1 MEIVVCVK
9 QVPDTT
15 EIRID
20 PVTGTMQRQGVPSII
35 NPYDTHAME
44 EALRLRER
52 YGGHVTVV
60 SMGPPQVK
68 EDLKRCIA
76 LGADEAV
83 LISDRAF
90 AGADTLATSYV
101 LAQAIAR
108 IGSERPVDLVLC
120 GKQAID
126 GDTAQVGPGIAQ
138 RLGFEQL
145 TYISKVESVDLER
158 RAIRV
163 QRHLEEGT
171 EVVETRLPALLT
183 VIKEINEIRF
193 AGMPEV
199 LRGARYQVSVWT
211 KDDVPHQP
219 ELLGLK
225 GSPTRVSK
233 VFPPPLRTGGE
244 IIPGA
249 AENPE
254 AAARALVEKLL
265 ARGLREK
272 IGATA

>member
-1 MEIVVCVK
+1 MEIVVCIK

-35 NPYDTHAME
+35 NPYDLHALE

-52 YGGHVTVV
+52 YGGQVTVI

-68 EDLKRCIA
+68 EDLRRCIA
-76 LGADEAV
+76 LGADDAV

-108 IGSERPVDLVLC
+108 IGLERPVDLVLC

-145 TYISKVESVDLER
+145 TYVSQVESVDLGR
-158 RAIRV
+158 RVVRV
-163 QRHLEEGT
+163 HRHLEEGT
-171 EVVETRLPALLT
+171 EIVETRLPALLT

-193 AGMPEV
+193 AGMPVV
-199 LRGARYQVSVWT
+199 LRGARYQVPVWS
-211 KDDVPHQP
+211 KDDIPHQP
-219 ELLGLK
+219 EHLGLK

-233 VFPPPLRTGGE
+233 VFPPETTSRPPLAMRSGSTSTDCRFRLFP
-244 IIPGA
+244 ISMPIA
-249 AENPE
+249 
-254 AAARALVEKLL
+254 
-265 ARGLREK
+265 
-272 IGATA
+272 